1 MKKRGS
7 KQTPKAK
14 GVANPGAAVLMKV
27 NRKLRRCQKLWKP
40 LGPTATGT
48 SMTQSDYKPVET
60 PNPRAV
66 SGEPEENARGGHHV
80 QTEQEQRLLMSE
92 VRSSGDDDPGP
103 GLVRWSWKEPAS
115 SEEREIERGAPVSD
129 GGAGQPQY
137 PLLRPARIRSM
148 IHSRPSFRRHSWEP
162 GRVLK
167 LEAEGEEEHSVS
179 LEDLE
184 GGSVDTPRLL
194 GWVRHRTH
202 DPRRFPIT
210 ISTGELDTWL
220 AMTEEEPEEEEWMGL
235 GQQQHIISGND
246 CSLDGSSFHQGRPD
260 EETTSYRDGHR
271 RGSQQEPGE
280 WHDLEASS
288 GHKIHHTFSFLRRM
302 AGMTKNKEREKQKER
317 EKEAKERET
326 RITNGHLFTSI
337 TVSGNTLC
345 YACNKSIITKEAFVC
360 PTCNVTIHKS
370 CKDVLS
376 SCTKVK
382 QKQLKAAQ
390 AKNNSALQNVSLRQK
405 VPLGRERPN
414 SAVYPSDS
422 LRQSALFPQLGSRRT
437 RTAFQSLSKSVSTNN
452 IGNLNDEM
460 PLGIRKILSQSTDSL
475 NSRNRALSIESLID
489 EGAETIY
496 QQLMGDLETDEKDF
510 EADSWSLAV
519 DASFLQ
525 QHRKDVMKRQD
536 VIYELIQTEVHH
548 LRTLKIMSDIF
559 RKGMLEDLQMDSS
572 TADAMFPALDELIEY
587 HIQFLSRL
595 LERRRESLLGG
606 SSKNF
611 VITRLGD
618 LLVSQFSGKNAEL
631 MKRAYADFCSRHT
644 KAVKLYK
651 ELYTRDKRFQQFV
664 RRMTRCSVLRRHGI
678 QECILLVT
686 QRITKYPVL
695 LDRILQNTKGNE
707 DEQRELGRAL
717 ALVKEVIASV
727 DTEVHECERRF
738 RLQDVCSRM
747 DSRASAAM
755 HNGQHFQRDDLA
767 RRKLVH
773 DGFVLWKTAT
783 GRFKDVQ
790 VLLLT
795 DVLIFLQEKD
805 QRYSFPALDNKPA
818 VIPLQKLIVRDI
830 ANQEKGLFLISAAA
844 PVPEMY
850 EIHTASRDDRNTWMK
865 IIQQTVNICPEME
878 HFSMEMKTKEILREL
893 SEEIGQRDRRVAE
906 LLEEK
911 ASLLQQVLQLRN
923 SEDTPASGPR
933 RLFRSE
939 SIDHPR
945 GERLITEAIREVQR
959 MSELMVSVCGSVGSS
974 TDQALGTE
982 STGGPVGSPDTEP
995 SVNGSPEPGKNSA
1008 LGDTARDLL
1017 QGLSQLSIL
1026 LLSLQALVVKQDTL
1040 LEEQWQEVSEQ
1051 RERLTRLNS
1060 REGGP
1065 AELERLREELA
1076 GLRRQHGLL
1085 QVEFQRSRRAC
1096 EDRGQE
1102 LRALEAR
1109 LHDSE
1114 RRREQLEREQGQ
1126 WLQESPGP
1134 EAEGEAEAKV
1144 VPRCKKRAHT
1154 RQFSLPSAHAACL
1167 SLSTAQSTNQRRRSA
1182 DESSLRI
1189 DPDSQGIPV
1198 AWPRD
1203 SGQPEGPCPLW
1214 DSGPPQ
1220 QEGEGGEGHREGPR
1234 TGQISLDEES
1244 ESSSLSSGEET
1255 ADTEPTPE
1263 DATPRPSFS
1272 SPPSLVEEDDD
1283 EYY

>member
-1 MKKRGS
+1 MYRADRS
-7 KQTPKAK
+7 RQI
-14 GVANPGAAVLMKV
+14 AN
-27 NRKLRRCQKLWKP
+27 
-40 LGPTATGT
+40 
-48 SMTQSDYKPVET
+48 
-60 PNPRAV
+60 
-66 SGEPEENARGGHHV
+66 
-80 QTEQEQRLLMSE
+80 
-92 VRSSGDDDPGP
+92 
-103 GLVRWSWKEPAS
+103 
-115 SEEREIERGAPVSD
+115 
-129 GGAGQPQY
+129 
-137 PLLRPARIRSM
+137 
-148 IHSRPSFRRHSWEP
+148 
-162 GRVLK
+162 
-167 LEAEGEEEHSVS
+167 
-179 LEDLE
+179 
-184 GGSVDTPRLL
+184 
-194 GWVRHRTH
+194 
-202 DPRRFPIT
+202 
-210 ISTGELDTWL
+210 
-220 AMTEEEPEEEEWMGL
+220 
-235 GQQQHIISGND
+235 
-246 CSLDGSSFHQGRPD
+246 
-260 EETTSYRDGHR
+260 
-271 RGSQQEPGE
+271 
-280 WHDLEASS
+280 
-288 GHKIHHTFSFLRRM
+288 
-302 AGMTKNKEREKQKER
+302 KNKEREKQKER

-390 AKNNSALQNVSLRQK
+390 AKNNSALHNVSLRQK
-405 VPLGRERPN
+405 VPLGRERPS

-559 RKGMLEDLQMDSS
+559 RKGMLEDLQMDSN
-572 TADAMFPALDELIEY
+572 TADTMFPALDELTEY
-587 HIQFLSRL
+587 HIQFLTRL
-595 LERRRESLLGG
+595 LERRRESLLDG

-664 RRMTRCSVLRRHGI
+664 RRMTRCSVLRRHGV

-695 LDRILQNTKGNE
+695 LDRILQNTKGNDE
-707 DEQRELGRAL
+707 EQRELGRAL

-738 RLQDVCSRM
+738 RLQDVCGRM
-747 DSRASAAM
+747 DPRASAAM

-893 SEEIGQRDRRVAE
+893 SEEISQRDRRVSE

-923 SEDTPASGPR
+923 SEDPPASGPR
-933 RLFRSE
+933 RLFRSD
-939 SIDHPR
+939 SSDHPR

-959 MSELMVSVCGSVGSS
+959 MSELMVSVCGNVGSS
-974 TDQALGTE
+974 TDQSLGTD
-982 STGGPVGSPDTEP
+982 STGGPAGSPDTEP
-995 SVNGSPEPGKNSA
+995 SVNGSPEPGKNDA
-1008 LGDTARDLL
+1008 LRDIVRDGNGNQLKSHNEDLL

-1026 LLSLQALVVKQDTL
+1026 LLSLQAVVVKQDSL

-1051 RERLTRLNS
+1051 RERLTRLSS

-1085 QVEFQRSRRAC
+1085 QVEFQRSRRTC

-1114 RRREQLEREQGQ
+1114 RRREQLEREQGHC
-1126 WLQESPGP
+1126 LQESPRP
-1134 EAEGEAEAKV
+1134 EAEGEDQAKTV
-1144 VPRCKKRAHT
+1144 LRCKKRAHT
-1154 RQFSLPSAHAACL
+1154 RQFSLPSAHVTCL
-1167 SLSTAQSTNQRRRSA
+1167 SLSTAQSTSQRRRSA
-1182 DESSLRI
+1182 DESSLRVVA
-1189 DPDSQGIPV
+1189 DSQGIPV

-1203 SGQPEGPCPLW
+1203 SGQPEGPHPLW

-1220 QEGEGGEGHREGPR
+1220 QEVEGSQGHREGAR

-1255 ADTEPTPE
+1255 ADAEPAPEDPTPRS
-1263 DATPRPSFS
+1263 PFS